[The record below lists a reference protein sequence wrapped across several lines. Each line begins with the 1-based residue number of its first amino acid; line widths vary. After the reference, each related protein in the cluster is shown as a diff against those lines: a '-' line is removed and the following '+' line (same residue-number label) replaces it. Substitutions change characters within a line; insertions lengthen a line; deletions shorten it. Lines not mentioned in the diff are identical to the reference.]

1 MGYAHQEDRILE
13 TKVET
18 LGLYE
23 IVSQLDSCKKR
34 PEVSQST
41 GTPSHCP
48 RDSRVQGRIDTNP
61 HRFRFDLVDCFLGDG
76 FPPQLEEHGFAPT
89 YLVITVSSIITGFPP
104 QLEEQGSLLRSS

>member
-18 LGLYE
+18 RGLYE

-34 PEVSQST
+34 GIPVNVTLGYKGEST
-41 GTPSHCP
+41 
-48 RDSRVQGRIDTNP
+48 RIRIGSELT
-61 HRFRFDLVDCFLGDG
+61 VDCFLGDG